1 MKIAAIVPAYN
12 EAGRIGHVV
21 ATVERVQEVA
31 EIIVVDDGSTDGTAR
46 EAAQAGSR
54 VTVVKLP
61 ANQGKGAALLAGV
74 QATDADILLFLDADL
89 LGLTPAHIRELVLPV
104 LRGESEMAM
113 AVFAGGRLATDLAQ
127 KIAPFLSGQ
136 RALRRSLLARVPSL
150 ALSRFGVEMA
160 LTQFVRDEGIPVRR
174 IPWRDVTHVMKEEKL
189 GLAKG
194 FGARL
199 KMYWEILHS
208 LRLGRLKRGR
218 G

>member
-21 ATVERVQEVA
+21 ATVERVQEIA

-46 EAAQAGSR
+46 EAAQAGNR
-54 VTVVKLP
+54 VTVLKLP

>member
-21 ATVERVQEVA
+21 ATVERVQEIA